1 MEQLESEIVDSEIV
15 LESDDAVS
23 TPAVAA
29 LELAP
34 AAIERRRALLY
45 YLVLPLT
52 LLLVT
57 LLGGIRFSSG
67 SVVYIKPALIYLIF
81 AAGLMILFFV
91 SNLIRFDGW
100 ISERFDITKSLINA
114 ITLFALFAASVQVF
128 NSVIPESGIAF
139 WIVSFCFLWTLW
151 NNLFSNFDTKRLLR
165 SLAAMFSLAFVVKY
179 VVLANLAQ
187 PADQGWLDAVINNPV
202 QTAATWLLD
211 IPQFS
216 AVTGYLQFFT
226 IAIFVIALWFF
237 PNSTEE

>member
-187 PADQGWLDAVINNPV
+187 PADQGWLDAIINNPA